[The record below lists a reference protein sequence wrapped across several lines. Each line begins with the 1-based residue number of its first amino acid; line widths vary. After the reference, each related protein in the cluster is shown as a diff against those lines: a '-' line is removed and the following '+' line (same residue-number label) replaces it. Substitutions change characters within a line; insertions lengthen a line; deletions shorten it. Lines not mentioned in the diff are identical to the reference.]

1 MIGGLYPWP
10 RLACNTDPPAPSPR
24 GRFPTSAFIMSLIV
38 DTYNVLHTVGV
49 LPPDIAGV
57 DASGLAELIGRSRY
71 RHQRATLVCDGVPR
85 EDAPRG
91 TVGGVVFRYAGAD
104 KTADDVIAQIIRRS
118 SSPRRLTVISS
129 DRAVL
134 REARRRRCS
143 TLRSEEFLE
152 HLSED
157 HEAPKPASGKDA
169 SPKPPQSG
177 GDPGRFLPSE
187 LLREAESITEYDI
200 APPTPPRLPVPPSL
214 SESNRA
220 STDERAGGRDM
231 TERDVDAPAPPPQ
244 SKPRP
249 SFLPPEFLAEAESLI
264 ADEERE
270 RAEAEHQRRQLEKA
284 RREREAIEAAEND
297 TGEQHTVGPRSD
309 RYRAVLPE
317 ELIAGAEELAGID
330 PDRLDADLHERLAQ
344 ADEEPASDEPPR
356 NQAHMP
362 DDVLAEAE
370 SIWQSGGSDE
380 PLPIRLEPAPESS
393 APPRPSGESGPS
405 GPGAGVP
412 RPPEPPT
419 PKGDAE
425 RGRRS
430 RGTSS
435 DHGEG
440 DSKRT
445 NDRSGQPRRD
455 DDQPSSAKSSRH
467 EIEP

>member
-1 MIGGLYPWP
+1 
-10 RLACNTDPPAPSPR
+10 
-24 GRFPTSAFIMSLIV
+24 MSLIV

-71 RHQRATLVCDGVPR
+71 RHQRATLVCDGVPH
-85 EDAPRG
+85 EDSPRG

-104 KTADDVIAQIIRRS
+104 RTADDVIAQIIRRS

-134 REARRRRCS
+134 REARRRRCG

-152 HLSED
+152 QLSKD
-157 HEAPKPASGKDA
+157 HEAPKAVSGKGA

-187 LLREAESITEYDI
+187 LLREAESITEDDV
-200 APPTPPRLPVPPSL
+200 APRAPLRPPVPTSA
-214 SESNRA
+214 SESNLA
-220 STDERAGGRDM
+220 STDERSGGVEK
-231 TERDVDAPAPPPQ
+231 TERDVDAPAATPR
-244 SKPRP
+244 STPRP
-249 SFLPPEFLAEAESLI
+249 SFLPQELLAEAESLI
-264 ADEERE
+264 ANEERE
-270 RAEAEHQRRQLEKA
+270 QAEAEHQRRQQEHA
-284 RREREAIEAAEND
+284 RRAVEAAEND
-297 TGEQHTVGPRSD
+297 TEEQHTGGPRSD

-317 ELIAGAEELAGID
+317 ELIAGAEELASID
-330 PDRLDADLHERLAQ
+330 PDRLDADLHDRLAQ
-344 ADEEPASDEPPR
+344 ANDEPASDEPPR
-356 NQAHMP
+356 IQAHMP

-370 SIWQSGGSDE
+370 SMWQGGGSDE

-393 APPRPSGESGPS
+393 TPPRPSGESGPS

-412 RPPEPPT
+412 RPPES
-419 PKGDAE
+419 PKPEGDAE

-435 DHGEG
+435 DRGDD

-445 NDRSGQPRRD
+445 KDRSGQPRRD
-455 DDQPSSAKSSRH
+455 VDRPSSEKPSRD
-467 EIEP
+467 ESET